1 MLSKLEN
8 FENNYTISISFHAL
22 HKIIIERIFDIL
34 IKYINIITVR
44 IAISILVI
52 IVNRKGLTVPWKLID
67 QDE

>member
-52 IVNRKGLTVPWKLID
+52 IMTEPQRIPWKLID

>member
-1 MLSKLEN
+1 MLAKLEN
-8 FENNYTISISFHAL
+8 FENNYSISISFHAL

-34 IKYINIITVR
+34 IKYINIIVR

>member
-1 MLSKLEN
+1 MLAKLEN
-8 FENNYTISISFHAL
+8 FENNYSISISFHAL
-22 HKIIIERIFDIL
+22 HKIIIERIFDIFNQ
-34 IKYINIITVR
+34 IYKYYR